1 MTQKEYKEKLLQLEK
16 LLEENKELK
25 RKLKVADELNKQQYD
40 LIINL
45 SRQIRGYEIIGKADK
60 LPQC

>member
-25 RKLKVADELNKQQYD
+25 RKLKVADDLNKQQYD

-45 SRQIRGYEIIGKADK
+45 SRQIRAYEEMGKVNR
-60 LPQC
+60 L

>member
-25 RKLKVADELNKQQYD
+25 RKLRVADDLNKQQYD

-45 SRQIRGYEIIGKADK
+45 SRQIRAYEEMGKVK
-60 LPQC
+60 RL